1 MAALVRGSR
10 RRPSETPLYQPW
22 ADEAVFPRHALA
34 HALHKHRF
42 IRHNLTSPCY
52 SINPIP
58 DTTHWKRF
66 PLPYTIVQI
75 EHER

>member
-1 MAALVRGSR
+1 MAALVRGR
-10 RRPSETPLYQPW
+10 RRPPSETPLHHAW
-22 ADEAVFPRHALA
+22 ADEAVFPRHAPA
-34 HALHKHRF
+34 TALHQHRF